1 MKSGPF
7 WIAWLLLAAGASAEP
22 SFFQQSV
29 RSPRQQEVIYFLM
42 PDRFANGKTENDS
55 GGISGGVA
63 ESGFDPA
70 GMYSFHGGD
79 LAGVQAKLDYLA
91 HLGITS
97 IWMTP
102 IFRNR
107 AVQSFEEGK
116 PVPTGYHGYWI
127 LDFTAVDPHFGSKE
141 ELEELVAA
149 ANQRGIGMFFDVVV
163 NHTADVI
170 EPKDGAF
177 GYQYK
182 FSKPYLD
189 ANGKPF
195 DDRDYIDRPD
205 FPKLIDTIGFPVA
218 PVIRSEEDREIKV
231 PQWLNDPTAYH
242 NRGEIQS
249 GGESALYGDVAGLDD
264 LFTEQPRVVQ
274 GMIDIYADWVA
285 NFAITGFRL
294 DTAKHVNNEFWN
306 RFVPAMQD
314 QAAKS
319 SRQDFFI
326 FGEVYDP
333 DPAVLSEFVHRASMP
348 SVLDFGFAAAALKF
362 ATGLA
367 APSKL
372 ADFFAKDAYYTTPQK
387 NAYGLVT
394 FLGNHDVGRIAYL
407 LAKEL
412 SGAADDELLARDIL
426 AHALLLFTR
435 GIPVIYYGDEQ
446 GFTGKG
452 GDAAARQDMFGSK
465 VPDFVEEKR
474 LGGGHGAEPAFN
486 EDHPLFRAIRDMISV
501 RQQHQALQ
509 SGIQMVRYAAEQPG
523 IFAVSRIERSQ
534 PHEILVAFNNSPQL
548 ATADI
553 QTLSTSQQWE
563 PLFAS
568 TKEGLRFEAL
578 QDGKLSLALPSL
590 SVLVLRNSRPIEPGS
605 GPPPQ
610 LQVTVNRT
618 SELDDRWQ
626 IQADPGTDQ
635 VVSIAFGV
643 RTKGS
648 TDYEFLGTAD
658 SPPYRIFP
666 TRNAVPAAPELEFKA
681 IARDLFDRE
690 SSAEVEWK
698 RRVPK
703 KVPKSANGGSAAPR
717 SGVSGELS
725 ELLQR
730 RVRKTLALEKLT
742 RSHD

>member
-1 MKSGPF
+1 MKSGLF
-7 WIAWLLLAAGASAEP
+7 WIACLLLASTAFAEEN
-22 SFFQQSV
+22 FFQHSV
-29 RSPRQQEVIYFLM
+29 RSPRQHEVIYFLM
-42 PDRFANGKTENDS
+42 PDRFANGKAENDA
-55 GGISGGVA
+55 GGIPGGVA
-63 ESGFDPA
+63 QSGFDPA

-79 LAGVQAKLDYLA
+79 LAGIQAQLDYLD

-107 AVQSFEEGK
+107 AVQFFEEGK
-116 PVPTGYHGYWI
+116 PLRTGYHGYWI
-127 LDFTAVDPHFGSKE
+127 LDFTEVDPHFGTKE
-141 ELEELVAA
+141 ELGELIAE
-149 ANQRGIGMFFDVVV
+149 ANQRGIGIILDIVV

-170 EPKDGAF
+170 EPKDGAS

-189 ANGKPF
+189 ANGNPF
-195 DDRDYIDRPD
+195 DDRDFIDRPD
-205 FPKLIDTIGFPVA
+205 FPKLVDTAGFPIV
-218 PVIRSEEDREIKV
+218 PLIRSEKDREIKV

-264 LFTEQPRVVQ
+264 LFTEQPRVVE

-285 NFAITGFRL
+285 NFAISGLRL

-306 RFVPAMQD
+306 RFVPAMQE

-319 SRQDFFI
+319 SRKDFFI

-333 DPAVLSEFVHRASMP
+333 DPAFLSEFVHRASMP
-348 SVLDFGFAAAALKF
+348 SILDFGFAAAALRF

-372 ADFFAKDAYYTTPQK
+372 AEFFAKDAYYTTPHT

-412 SGAADDELLARDIL
+412 PTASDEELLARDIL

-465 VPDFVEEKR
+465 VADFVEEKR
-474 LGGGHGAEPAFN
+474 LGGGNGAKPAFN
-486 EDHPLFRAIRDMISV
+486 KDHPLFRAIRDMISV

-509 SGIQMVRYAAEQPG
+509 TGIQMVRYAAEQPG
-523 IFAVSRIERSQ
+523 IFAVSRIDRDN
-534 PHEILVAFNNSPQL
+534 PHEILVILNNSPERV
-548 ATADI
+548 TAEI
-553 QTLSTSQQWE
+553 QSLSMSQQWE
-563 PLFAS
+563 QLFAS
-568 TKEGLRFEAL
+568 SKEGFRVEPL
-578 QDGKLSLALPSL
+578 QEGKLSVELPPL
-590 SVLVLRNSRPIEPGS
+590 SVLVLRNSRPIEPPS
-605 GPPPQ
+605 GAPPQ
-610 LQVTVNRT
+610 LQLTVNRT
-618 SELDDRWQ
+618 SEIDDRWQ
-626 IQADPGTDQ
+626 VQADPGKDQ
-635 VVSIAFGV
+635 VVSVAFGV
-643 RTKGS
+643 RVKGS
-648 TDYEFLGTAD
+648 ADYQFLGTAD

-666 TRNAVPAAPELEFKA
+666 TRAAVPSASELEFKA

-703 KVPKSANGGSAAPR
+703 KLPA
-717 SGVSGELS
+717 SGN
-725 ELLQR
+725 
-730 RVRKTLALEKLT
+730 
-742 RSHD
+742 

>member
-1 MKSGPF
+1 MRSGLF
-7 WIAWLLLAAGASAEP
+7 CIACLLLASGAFAEE
-22 SFFQQSV
+22 SFFQHSA

-42 PDRFANGKTENDS
+42 PDRFANGKAENDA
-55 GGISGGVA
+55 GGIPGGVA
-63 ESGFDPA
+63 QSGFDPA

-79 LAGVQAKLDYLA
+79 FAGIQAKLDYLR

-116 PVPTGYHGYWI
+116 PVRTGYHGYWI
-127 LDFTAVDPHFGSKE
+127 LDFTEVDPHFGTKA
-141 ELEELVAA
+141 ELEELVAE
-149 ANQRGIGMFFDVVV
+149 ANQRGIGIILDIVV

-170 EPKDGAF
+170 EPKDGAS

-182 FSKPYLD
+182 FSKPYVD
-189 ANGKPF
+189 ANGNPF
-195 DDRDYIDRPD
+195 EDRDYIDRPD
-205 FPKLIDTIGFPVA
+205 FPKLVDASGFPVA
-218 PVIRSEEDREIKV
+218 PVIRSEKDREIKV
-231 PQWLNDPTAYH
+231 PAWLNDPTSYH

-274 GMIDIYADWVA
+274 GMIDIYDDWIA
-285 NFAITGFRL
+285 NFAISGFRL
-294 DTAKHVNNEFWN
+294 DTAKHVNNEFWK
-306 RFVPAMQD
+306 RFVPAMQA
-314 QAAKS
+314 QAAQS
-319 SRQDFFI
+319 SRKDFFI

-333 DPAVLSEFVHRASMP
+333 DPAFLSEFVHRASMP
-348 SVLDFGFAAAALKF
+348 SILDFGFAAAALKF
-362 ATGLA
+362 AIGVA

-372 ADFFAKDAYYTTPQK
+372 AEFFAKDGYYTTPRS
-387 NAYGLVT
+387 NAYELVT

-412 SGAADDELLARDIL
+412 PAASDDDLLARDIL

-465 VPDFVEEKR
+465 VADFVEEKR
-474 LGGGHGAEPAFN
+474 LAGGNGAESAFN
-486 EDHPLFRAIRDMISV
+486 EDHPLFRALRDMISV

-523 IFAVSRIERSQ
+523 IFAVSRIDRDN
-534 PHEILVAFNNSPQL
+534 PNEILVVLNNSPER
-548 ATADI
+548 ATAEI
-553 QTLSTSQQWE
+553 QTLSTSDHWE
-563 PLFAS
+563 PLFTS
-568 TKEGLRFEAL
+568 SKEGLRFEAL
-578 QDGKLSLALPSL
+578 QEGKLSVELPPL
-590 SVLVLRNSRPIEPGS
+590 SVLVLRNSRPIAPRS
-605 GPPPQ
+605 GAAPQ

-618 SELDDRWQ
+618 SEIDDRWQ
-626 IQADPGTDQ
+626 IQADPGKDQ
-635 VVSIAFGV
+635 VVLIAFGV
-643 RTKGS
+643 RAKGS
-648 TDYEFLGTAD
+648 ADYQFLGTAD
-658 SPPYRIFP
+658 SPPYQIFP
-666 TRNAVPAAPELEFKA
+666 TREAIPSAFELEFKA

-703 KVPKSANGGSAAPR
+703 KLPKSGN
-717 SGVSGELS
+717 
-725 ELLQR
+725 
-730 RVRKTLALEKLT
+730 
-742 RSHD
+742 

>member
-1 MKSGPF
+1 MKRSLFIAYLLVTSGAF
-7 WIAWLLLAAGASAEP
+7 AEE
-22 SFFQQSV
+22 SFFQKSV

-42 PDRFANGKTENDS
+42 PDRFANGKAENDT
-55 GGISGGVA
+55 GGIDGGVA
-63 ESGFDPA
+63 KSGFDPA
-70 GMYSFHGGD
+70 GTYSFHGGD
-79 LAGVQAKLDYLA
+79 LAGIQRRLDYLK

-116 PVPTGYHGYWI
+116 PVRTGYHGYWI
-127 LDFTAVDPHFGSKE
+127 LDFTEVDPHFGTKE
-141 ELEELVAA
+141 ELEELIAA
-149 ANQRGIGMFFDVVV
+149 ASQRGIGTILDIVV

-170 EPKDGAF
+170 EPKDGAS

-189 ANGKPF
+189 ANGNPF
-195 DDRDYIDRPD
+195 DDRDYIDNPD
-205 FPKLIDTIGFPVA
+205 FPRLVDTGFPAV
-218 PVIRSEEDREIKV
+218 PWIRSEKDREIRV
-231 PQWLNDPTAYH
+231 PQWLNDPAAYH

-274 GMIDIYADWVA
+274 GMIDIHAGWIA
-285 NFAITGFRL
+285 NFPIVGFRL

-306 RFVPAMQD
+306 RFVPAMQE

-319 SRQDFFI
+319 SRKDFLI

-333 DPAVLSEFVHRASMP
+333 DPAFLSEFVHRASMP

-367 APSKL
+367 APNKL
-372 ADFFAKDAYYTTPQK
+372 AEFFAKDGYYTTPQT
-387 NAYGLVT
+387 NAYGLIT
-394 FLGNHDVGRIAYL
+394 FLGNHDVGRVAYL
-407 LAKEL
+407 LAMEL
-412 SGAADDELLARDIL
+412 PTASDDELLTRDIL

-465 VPDFVEEKR
+465 VPDFVQEKR
-474 LGGGHGAEPAFN
+474 LGGGNGAEPAFN

-501 RQQHQALQ
+501 RQQHPALRG
-509 SGIQMVRYAAEQPG
+509 GIQMVRYAAEQPG
-523 IFAVSRIERSQ
+523 IFAVSRIDRDN
-534 PHEILVAFNNSPQL
+534 PHEILVALNNSPEL
-548 ATADI
+548 AAAEI
-553 QTLSTSQQWE
+553 QTLSISQRWE

-568 TKEGLRFEAL
+568 TKEGFRFEAL
-578 QDGKLSLALPSL
+578 PEGKLSIELPPL
-590 SVLVLRNSRPIEPGS
+590 SVLVLRNSQPLEPG
-605 GPPPQ
+605 PEAPPQ
-610 LQVTVNRT
+610 LKLAVNRT
-618 SELDDRWQ
+618 SEIDDRWQ
-626 IQADPGTDQ
+626 IQADPGKDQ

-643 RTKGS
+643 RAKGS
-648 TDYEFLGTAD
+648 TDYQFLGTAD
-658 SPPYRIFP
+658 SPPYQIFP
-666 TRNAVPAAPELEFKA
+666 TRGAIPSAPELEFKA
-681 IARDLFDRE
+681 IARDLFERE
-690 SSAEVEWK
+690 SSAEMEWK

-703 KVPKSANGGSAAPR
+703 KLPKSGS
-717 SGVSGELS
+717 
-725 ELLQR
+725 
-730 RVRKTLALEKLT
+730 
-742 RSHD
+742 

>member
-1 MKSGPF
+1 MHSRPRPMQSGLF
-7 WIAWLLLAAGASAEP
+7 WIACLLLASGAFAQE
-22 SFFQQSV
+22 SFFQHSV
-29 RSPRQQEVIYFLM
+29 RSPRQQEVIYSLM
-42 PDRFANGKTENDS
+42 PDRFANGKAENDT
-55 GGISGGVA
+55 GGITGGVTQ
-63 ESGFDPA
+63 SGFDPA

-79 LAGVQAKLDYLA
+79 LAGIQAQLDYLD

-116 PVPTGYHGYWI
+116 PVRTGYHGYWI
-127 LDFTAVDPHFGSKE
+127 LDFTDVDPHFGTKE
-141 ELEELVAA
+141 ELEELIAA
-149 ANQRGIGMFFDVVV
+149 ANQRGIGMIFDIVV

-170 EPKDGAF
+170 EPKDGAS

-182 FSKPYLD
+182 FSRPYLD
-189 ANGKPF
+189 ANGNPF
-195 DDRDYIDRPD
+195 DDRDYIDGPN
-205 FPKLIDTIGFPVA
+205 FPKLVEAIGFPVA
-218 PVIRSEEDREIKV
+218 PVIRSEKDREIRE

-274 GMIDIYADWVA
+274 GMIDIYADWIA
-285 NFAITGFRL
+285 NFAISGFRL

-306 RFVPAMQD
+306 RFVAAMQE

-319 SRQDFFI
+319 SRKDFFI

-333 DPAVLSEFVHRASMP
+333 DPAFLSEFVHRASMP

-372 ADFFAKDAYYTTPQK
+372 AEFFAKDGYYTTPHT

-394 FLGNHDVGRIAYL
+394 FLGNHDVGRSAYL

-412 SGAADDELLARDIL
+412 PTASDDELLARDIL

-465 VPDFVEEKR
+465 VSDFVEEKR
-474 LGGGHGAEPAFN
+474 LGGGNGAEPAFN

-523 IFAVSRIERSQ
+523 IFAVSRIDRDN
-534 PHEILVAFNNSPQL
+534 PHEILVALNNSPEL
-548 ATADI
+548 ATAEI
-553 QTLSTSQQWE
+553 QTLSTSHQWE

-568 TKEGLRFEAL
+568 TKEGSRFEAL
-578 QDGKLSLALPSL
+578 RDGKLSIELPPL
-590 SVLVLRNSRPIEPGS
+590 SVLVLQNSRPLEPAS
-605 GPPPQ
+605 GASPQ
-610 LQVTVNRT
+610 LKVTVNRT
-618 SELDDRWQ
+618 SEIDDRWQ
-626 IQADPGTDQ
+626 IQAEPGKDE

-648 TDYEFLGTAD
+648 VDYEFLGTAD
-658 SPPYRIFP
+658 SPPYQIFP
-666 TRNAVPAAPELEFKA
+666 TRGAIPAASELEFKA

-703 KVPKSANGGSAAPR
+703 KLPK
-717 SGVSGELS
+717 
-725 ELLQR
+725 
-730 RVRKTLALEKLT
+730 
-742 RSHD
+742 

>member
-1 MKSGPF
+1 LRLIPRPLKSGLP
-7 WIAWLLLAAGASAEP
+7 WIAYLLFASGAFAEQN
-22 SFFQQSV
+22 FFQPSV

-42 PDRFANGKTENDS
+42 PDRFANGKAENDS
-55 GGISGGVA
+55 GGIPGGTP

-70 GMYSFHGGD
+70 GNYSFHGGD
-79 LAGVQAKLDYLA
+79 LAGIQAHLDYLD

-97 IWMTP
+97 VWMTP

-107 AVQSFEEGK
+107 PVQSFEEGK
-116 PVPTGYHGYWI
+116 PVRTGYHGYWI
-127 LDFTAVDPHFGSKE
+127 LDFTEVDPHFGTKE
-141 ELEELVAA
+141 ELKELIAE
-149 ANQRGIGMFFDVVV
+149 ANQRGIGIILDIVV

-170 EPKDGAF
+170 EPRDGAS

-189 ANGKPF
+189 ANGNPF
-195 DDRDYIDRPD
+195 DDRDFIDHAD
-205 FPKLIDTIGFPVA
+205 FPKLFDTAGFPAA
-218 PVIRSEEDREIKV
+218 PLIRSEKDREIKV
-231 PQWLNDPTAYH
+231 PKWLNDPTAYH

-285 NFAITGFRL
+285 NFAISGLRL

-306 RFVPAMQD
+306 RFVPAMQE

-319 SRQDFFI
+319 SRKDFFI

-333 DPAVLSEFVHRASMP
+333 DPAFLSEFIHRASMP
-348 SVLDFGFAAAALKF
+348 SILDFGFAAAALRF

-372 ADFFAKDAYYTTPQK
+372 AEFFAKDGYYTTPQT
-387 NAYGLVT
+387 NASELVT

-407 LAKEL
+407 LEKEL
-412 SGAADDELLARDIL
+412 PTASEEELLARDIL

-465 VPDFVEEKR
+465 VADFVEEKR
-474 LGGGHGAEPAFN
+474 LGGGNGAEPAFN
-486 EDHPLFRAIRDMISV
+486 EGHPLFQVIREMISV
-501 RQQHQALQ
+501 RQQHPALQ
-509 SGIQMVRYAAEQPG
+509 TGIQMVRHAPEQAG
-523 IFAVSRIERSQ
+523 IFAVSRIDREN
-534 PHEILVAFNNSPQL
+534 PHEVLVALNNSSEH
-548 ATADI
+548 ARAEI
-553 QTLSTSQQWE
+553 QSLSTSEQWQQ
-563 PLFAS
+563 LFAS
-568 TKEGLRFEAL
+568 SKEGLRIDPL
-578 QDGKLSLALPSL
+578 PGGKLSLELPPL
-590 SVLVLRNSRPIEPGS
+590 SVLVLRNSQPIEPS
-605 GPPPQ
+605 SEATPQ
-610 LQVTVNRT
+610 VRLTVNR
-618 SELDDRWQ
+618 SGEIDDRWQ
-626 IQADPGTDQ
+626 IQAEPGKDE

-643 RTKGS
+643 RVKGS
-648 TDYEFLGTAD
+648 DDYKFLGTAD
-658 SPPYRIFP
+658 APPYRVFP
-666 TRNAVPAAPELEFKA
+666 TRDVIPSASELEFKA

-690 SSAEVEWK
+690 SSAVVEWK

-703 KVPKSANGGSAAPR
+703 KLPASGDREPAAR
-717 SGVSGELS
+717 
-725 ELLQR
+725 Q
-730 RVRKTLALEKLT
+730 TLETAKPN
-742 RSHD
+742 